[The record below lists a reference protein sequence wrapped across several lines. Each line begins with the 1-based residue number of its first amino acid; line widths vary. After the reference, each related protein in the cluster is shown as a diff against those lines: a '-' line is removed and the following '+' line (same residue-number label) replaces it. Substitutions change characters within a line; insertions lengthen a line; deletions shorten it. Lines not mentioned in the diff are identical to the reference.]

1 MKNGSNTKYVPIEP
15 TIMNTMHNEAIP
27 KCVTNDIIPATEK
40 PAQFKYSVF
49 DKNCRKA
56 TIPNNGIDDDKKS
69 INGANPI
76 KLLTF
81 NPFAIIVTIILKL
94 RELAPLF
101 STNRHGTCEVAK
113 QPCLLIGLGLDY
125 PPIFPFVKFSASAS
139 SNTIIL
145 TSL

>member
-1 MKNGSNTKYVPIEP
+1 
-15 TIMNTMHNEAIP
+15 MHNEAIP

-81 NPFAIIVTIILKL
+81 NPLTATESVATLTVFVIFSPSLVNVIVVVPFFMFCKL
-94 RELAPLF
+94 V
-101 STNRHGTCEVAK
+101 T
-113 QPCLLIGLGLDY
+113 
-125 PPIFPFVKFSASAS
+125 
-139 SNTIIL
+139 
-145 TSL
+145 